1 MDSAPL
7 FSFPLMFTESPCLRS
22 ITVSVYIPLPFFL
35 RIFPTEAES
44 HIDLI
49 SFDCGSSGFYFSI
62 FSTSKKTAGLIKAI
76 AGAERK
82 HRRNQSDGVIL
93 DEMI

>member
-1 MDSAPL
+1 
-7 FSFPLMFTESPCLRS
+7 MFTESPRLHS

-44 HIDLI
+44 NIDLI
-49 SFDCGSSGFYFSI
+49 SFDCGISGFYFI
-62 FSTSKKTAGLIKAI
+62 FFQLQKKNQQQNSRIDQSDSGGRA
-76 AGAERK
+76 K